1 MFLKNHESLRLRISD
16 ISSILFRKSGQL
28 FRNATIFDRMPM
40 YSRFLPKSFLFP
52 SRFCKGILI
61 GRLQIPS
68 SVQIPNLA
76 KSIKQVFKAFRSLT
90 YSNSGASAY
99 VKPFEI
105 LCRLSGT
112 YFYRQERCLNTRTEK
127 RVTKVLHSTTQKP
140 LDCFQNPEVRFF
152 IKIGLGKAYFTMPM
166 GSSLKMRSS
175 MSLRSSAIAGLNS
188 I

>member
-1 MFLKNHESLRLRISD
+1 MFLKNHESLRLRIRD
-16 ISSILFRKSGQL
+16 ISSILFRKSGPL

-52 SRFCKGILI
+52 SIFCKGILI
-61 GRLQIPS
+61 GHLQTPS

-105 LCRLSGT
+105 LCRLSGI
-112 YFYRQERCLNTRTEK
+112 YFHRQERCLKTCTEK
-127 RVTKVLHSTTQKP
+127 RVTKVLHSTTQKTSG
-140 LDCFQNPEVRFF
+140 LFSKSRGSFFHKDWVR
-152 IKIGLGKAYFTMPM
+152 
-166 GSSLKMRSS
+166 
-175 MSLRSSAIAGLNS
+175 
-188 I
+188 